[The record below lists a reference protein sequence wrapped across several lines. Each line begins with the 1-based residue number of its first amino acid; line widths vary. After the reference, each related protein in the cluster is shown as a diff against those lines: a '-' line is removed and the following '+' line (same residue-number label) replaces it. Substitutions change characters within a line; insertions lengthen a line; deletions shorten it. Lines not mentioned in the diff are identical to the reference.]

1 MPELEDLLKTPDFTS
16 FKDWE
21 PQNNSGDAIEN
32 RKGYADY
39 VRGEYI
45 KSNSYNRTVANE
57 IDIATRDKA
66 AEAGL
71 IDPNN
76 KEEVASLFTTKEPDL
91 DTKLM
96 MMADAMDTSDPEWAA
111 ANRYLT
117 FKSVHQD
124 LDNLAPDLIP
134 SRDRYKQE
142 AEEAAIKGFDTAKR
156 IKVLNGELPLAR
168 VTNED
173 GEQEI
178 IAGSMMDSMNLSE
191 AIRSSKTGGVGFS
204 DALNVQSLLSTP
216 LGYKAPLYKVARYN
230 EAAAMIGEIA
240 KNDEQTAKVV
250 DSFGTS
256 LAWADEND
264 REIFDAQKPDISAV
278 RRSLNANL
286 KSGHTFSD
294 EEVDKALTQLA
305 YHSANDQNKF
315 KFYEDED
322 VGRNVRNVGYGTPL
336 VSPAL
341 MLNKPLFDKA
351 LAAHPEITENQRT
364 ALNAQREIA
373 AANSFDSYHKIL
385 TESTISSEWLNT
397 LQSGR
402 ASGQKDSD
410 TLEQFVSNPDN
421 FGELTSRV
429 GGVKESILDGFGELV
444 AAVPMMM
451 GADWARDYMVGN
463 IKERQNRRE
472 VSRMFGREYGMG
484 QDLAE
489 TIAPMIVDM
498 AATTLLALATVPA
511 AGTGGAAYL
520 AAKQGARLT
529 AKGLVKGLVSG
540 ALRQLPEETA
550 EAAASRIAA
559 AGLIKE
565 SVKEAG
571 TKGSMAAINGFN
583 SQLAKK
589 VGVTSAMA
597 IPAFNR
603 SAGATYAGV
612 YLQLENN
619 KDITPE
625 ERHDRAL
632 GAGLAAGAI
641 TGLITGAFGAFGHG
655 GLEDAMLKGATRS
668 ELKSV
673 MARIANVS
681 DIKDEVFNK
690 VVAAEMKNV
699 FKKYGSNLTKEVGK
713 GFVDEGGEEGLDDFI
728 NGFITDAATD
738 QNTPFLKR
746 LEQAGYSAL
755 LGGFMGAGVPAI
767 RVAAAPMFK
776 QSSRERQLAVE
787 VDFAK
792 RVSSSL
798 EASGSPLTA
807 QAVYG
812 ILSAPRRTRAKA
824 AEAQLKAS
832 RPTATAEAAPVEVV
846 PTEAAPVEVVPA
858 EAEAAAIEVAAKE
871 VATED
876 VAKAE
881 YKTPDD
887 YDVMHELLTSDIAS
901 AGELTDRFGDVLK
914 VTGYDPETREVT
926 YTDEDGNEGATA
938 ITQLDLTN
946 NQEAIA
952 KQKPKMP
959 TTIAEVE
966 KISAALHANTSQESV
981 ASAIATDPDK
991 APDVGMDIDSIPN
1004 ETAKKGRKTAAR
1016 KGVSPV
1022 AAQMEQKEASLKEA
1036 SAAPTG
1042 QLELQLSA
1050 NGAPPVKVPRSR
1062 RSIKNQDKT
1071 ADAEQLGLD
1080 PIQEAIMESSN
1091 HAGSVDEN
1099 EAVVE
1104 AAVEDTVASVP
1115 IIAAGKKP
1123 TKASKKSTKVGT
1135 SFGQEVSEKP
1145 VAKVPETFDEET
1157 FIDDEFTGQEISTL
1171 QRLIGYGFPVR
1182 LQAKE
1187 LHGYPKRASYDT
1199 GYLEGKSDLIAKK
1212 TAEMYKSI
1220 ALSVQKNWTK
1230 VIGSRVTIFDTKLNK
1245 KTRTAPIGYVN
1256 DNGVGEFDNNPLT
1269 MKVLMENNHPV
1280 VIPEGFDLSKINPSF
1295 RYSKLGS
1302 EHILTDIVKVNPATG
1317 SGFVSTLTRQDTVLS
1332 EEPDYDFITKVSDFE
1347 NLFNNKT
1354 AGEQIISNPLNQSE
1368 KITLRDALSTVTNI
1382 RTTAME
1388 KLQDQGDRDAVRAN
1402 AARLRLRRSR
1412 NESNDIIV
1420 GATKPFSGLLDT
1432 NFQETA
1438 TIAFDM
1444 AYRRALRLH
1453 AMRLSFDKFSQRV
1466 SGEASPSLKPDRV
1479 NAAINEFI
1487 GLTKPEGSN
1496 QKVTIATRLQKTFG
1510 SDVNPETNP
1519 DLVIAN
1525 FINNHILTAPTVP
1538 PTFRSVGQKVGN
1550 MYADQQR
1557 RRDLFARRALFQTT
1571 SPDKLSK
1578 ISDLAYDPNQEVSI
1592 QHITPDKNLFSPAS
1606 QFTKGLLQRTASDA
1620 IESIEA
1626 DPELRTALDKLLR
1639 STLYKGNSAFDISG
1653 MTSQDAFSQLASWMA
1668 SGNHA
1673 TNPEA
1678 IAFQRGLQDGDYENG
1693 MALRDALKIMHIASK
1708 SVTGSIDQDPDYIA
1722 ELARNLSSSSGFTV
1736 TNRQAREF
1744 AKSIGQ
1750 VATRLFSRS
1759 YVRGEQAQFARNL
1772 NDADVASLGLKNG
1785 DPQSVINAFKVIAAT
1800 DTDPNKKLLA
1810 RLLLEN
1816 QPFIRQVAFSLDEVS
1831 LPYAGQF
1838 VVMADGT
1845 SAVSLNLNGHNGRG
1859 LSDALMHEYLH
1870 AFVNRVVSAP
1880 TELQTE
1886 DQRSAIQRLNGI
1898 LNLVRDTAAN
1908 NGIDSPMLTDG
1919 LVNLN
1924 EFIAH
1929 FFTST
1934 DFQNL
1939 VKTLTPPAKQRG
1951 FFARVV
1957 DAILDVFGMG
1967 KSRQSAYQQ
1976 AFTDVIDLTRSAIH
1990 SAPNAPSGL
1999 INKLAVKSSELLAN
2013 AKSVGTAFGA
2023 VTGDGTVLNNE
2034 YAAAEAE
2041 EAAAKTDE
2049 DVQVSDLMLDV
2060 DPASI
2065 AFDPT
2070 TDTNKT
2076 MIETMKRSML
2086 LVRRLVPKEIA
2097 LRWNI
2102 DIPMAE
2108 VDLQTGVMSM
2118 NPQSV
2123 AALIIG
2129 KTPAQAGL
2137 AIKTMVDEE
2146 MRHVASFN
2154 SLTES
2159 EIAAIVDAKKDSDF
2173 EEIANEYYG
2182 NEANRALAL
2191 ERLRSEDPDV
2201 SGSEK
2206 VRLVEERLRMLA
2218 QKVQRNTTTEQDYA
2232 FWRTNPSTLKI
2243 LGRYLKNMINLMF
2256 GNHININNK
2265 VASFVRG
2272 KSVLAMSAD
2281 EMLAVQ
2287 RIVTEMRA
2295 LQSGYRLSP
2304 NSMSFDPENPSDVVG
2319 MFSNQVGTSF
2329 GDLAAQLSEAP
2340 FPMSSLLLLHGA
2352 QKAAEKATNK
2362 VVANQLAEMAIKFW
2376 GGIVTSNSIT
2386 PEQMA
2391 IITDNC
2397 TREVV
2402 AALNASGRNAAD
2414 WYSTAIEVA
2423 MSVAA
2428 VIHPELSDVNAARA
2442 VPAFASAADPVQAAN
2457 FAMRMALAITSQNI
2471 NVEQNTQY
2479 AEEQFTLLKRD
2490 GQFDPTISYG
2500 SKAAAIKSNLNLAN
2514 ILVAKYGYGEGEM
2527 FVRKEFTVKQL
2538 TVIASEIRGKKV
2550 TVSGANDD
2558 KVNGAA
2564 IFGPKIG
2571 QGFLQNLL
2579 SVYDPVTVDLWMRR
2593 TWGRWTGDV
2602 VGDGVTETRL
2612 TNLIL
2617 GAKEANIPLPK
2628 KLSDIAFVP
2637 ALNVKGKPFIEKD
2650 GSTRL
2655 TVEPAAV
2662 ARLSTDKKFK
2672 ELCED
2677 TALKLNAEWERQ
2689 YKLLALPI
2697 SQKLSDDLLS
2707 GKISLNQYVKLTDK
2721 LIEKS
2726 NAEYAA
2732 LSASGNLP
2740 PTTRKDWIAKKTK
2753 QVTAEAK
2760 KQKLTDAERKVLL
2773 SDLPNKF
2780 DALAA
2785 KDKTPRITVE
2795 LWRLQKFA
2803 KAGRDM
2809 VLTKDQMKEVKP
2821 SWANAASVIKSKLNP
2836 IDAPSDQ
2843 DRRVITKIV
2852 NNSRLQLKALGYD
2865 TTNADIQAILWYPE
2879 KDLWAKLTGNEESNL
2894 KLSYDEEFINIATQR
2909 GFGDEARTI
2918 AESIRTNRT
2927 PRNSG
2932 GDDELA
2938 TGDATGQTNVSV
2950 GTSFGLWDSP
2960 LQDITSA
2967 DTSIN
2972 DKKTAATFSKVKFA
2986 EGTINADIG
2995 GGRFDNATDVLKA
3008 QGATNI
3014 IFDPFNRSSEYNTAA
3029 AAQIKDGQSDTTTV
3043 NNVLNVIQEATNR
3056 DKVIRQA
3063 ANAVKPNGISYFLL
3077 YEGDRSGVGR
3087 KTSKGWQENRK
3098 TKDYINE
3105 IKAHYGNVIVKNGII
3120 EATNPING
3128 RSVVG
3133 TSFGDVS
3140 QLPARFDADK
3150 MDFSNF
3156 VQALE
3161 MPMLEVGTYRS
3172 PKTILDR
3179 LFRGE
3184 LDPRITTLKNHRDFF
3199 KSAAANLV
3207 KNYKTKLDGI
3217 IEKDFGSLENAPLDD
3232 IAAAI
3237 GSTRGT
3243 ILDKAIVDQIED
3255 TYQAALETIDI
3266 DTTLNARQKTAAR
3279 KIAIDDKAQAI
3290 DAERTAQADAIRAA
3304 RDAALESLAKQSPD
3318 LARHIVQLRT
3328 LTDEVSN
3335 RVTSLYGFKPELAAT
3350 FDSQLGIYLTRSYKM
3365 FHEVGFAE
3373 TVRSDPSYEPQRQ
3386 AAMDFFG
3393 KQFVEYETA
3402 RRVKAGETQ
3411 SDAENNARIDLA
3423 NKAAN
3428 GRSIAENALEEF
3440 ISHYEKKGISTLA
3453 GSSMSESFRIL
3464 LKNIKQKK
3472 DIPEELRGILGEY
3485 GSESGVDNLL
3495 RSFVTVSS
3503 MAANQSFLQ
3512 HVKTIGVT
3520 GGWLMTRAELD
3531 AKLTTD
3537 YDAYKNYTTI
3547 RHAKDASAYDPLG
3560 DLFGPPELVEGL
3572 NKVFSSESRNQNM
3585 DTAQES
3591 VAKTLSLFAKLTGG
3605 AMAAKTLG
3613 SLGFYIRNIAS
3624 NILFFG
3630 PSQGFYNFG
3639 SMLGTARKEIGS
3651 SLADPNQIDEYHS
3664 ELISL
3669 GVIGNEIKAT
3679 VMADLLRG
3687 TTTIQSVES
3696 QLDKLIK
3703 AAHSGTKPLTW
3714 LTEKAQ
3720 LLAQSADA
3728 FYKIAYYENEL
3739 KVLESARAA
3748 GGGRFGTMS
3757 DYELKREAASKVLM
3771 TAQSASQAPP
3781 IVKEISKSGIGLLFS
3796 PFLRFKAEVPRIVLN
3811 TYKLAID
3818 EMRSGNSVI
3827 KARGQKRFRGMTFVV
3842 GGVSMIVP
3850 AVLRAITGIGDDEDE
3865 ALRASLPSYLRNHT
3879 FFYRRDGDGKL
3890 QSWDF
3895 TFLNPFSLISD
3906 PAMRSLEHL
3915 LRGDPAKAA
3924 ASLVETAIF
3933 DQYLD
3938 DQIFSSAIQSLRDNR
3953 DPATDKPIYEPK
3965 IDSTGTILVKSMA
3978 HVFRQAYMPS
3988 VMNRA
3993 IKAYQAVGADYTD
4006 FDSSPIGILLQ
4017 EVYPVK
4023 RHDIE
4028 LDKQLRRYLSESRD
4042 VYNRINERKNVLFSE
4057 RPIDEASIR
4066 EIITSEVEDKAAM
4079 NEEIYRKLR
4088 GYEGLGLPTQE
4099 IYSIMTGKNMGYGK
4113 DRSRL
4118 LFNKMMD
4125 RPVLTPDFQA
4135 RLADPTNEQGMERM
4149 RIANDEL
4156 KKYSRYIL
4164 IEP

>member
-1 MPELEDLLKTPDFTS
+1 M
-16 FKDWE
+16 
-21 PQNNSGDAIEN
+21 
-32 RKGYADY
+32 
-39 VRGEYI
+39 
-45 KSNSYNRTVANE
+45 
-57 IDIATRDKA
+57 
-66 AEAGL
+66 
-71 IDPNN
+71 
-76 KEEVASLFTTKEPDL
+76 
-91 DTKLM
+91 
-96 MMADAMDTSDPEWAA
+96 
-111 ANRYLT
+111 T

-746 LEQAGYSAL
+746 LEQAGYAAL

-812 ILSAPRRTRAKA
+812 ILSAPRRTRAMA

-832 RPTATAEAAPVEVV
+832 RPAAPVEA
-846 PTEAAPVEVVPA
+846 EAAPVEVVPA

-959 TTIAEVE
+959 KTIAEVE

-981 ASAIATDPDK
+981 ASAIATDSNK

-1022 AAQMEQKEASLKEA
+1022 VAQMEQKEASLKEA
-1036 SAAPTG
+1036 SAAPMG

-1062 RSIKNQDKT
+1062 RSIKDQDKT

-1091 HAGSVDEN
+1091 HAGSVDES
-1099 EAVVE
+1099 EAIVE
-1104 AAVEDTVASVP
+1104 AAIEDTVASVP

-1135 SFGQEVSEKP
+1135 SFGQDVSEKP

-1171 QRLIGYGFPVR
+1171 KRLIGYGFPVR

-1592 QHITPDKNLFSPAS
+1592 QHITPDKNLFSPTS

-2129 KTPAQAGL
+2129 KTPAQASL

-2159 EIAAIVDAKKDSDF
+2159 EIATIVNAKKDSDF

-2256 GNHININNK
+2256 GNTTNINNK

-2281 EMLAVQ
+2281 ELVAVN

-2319 MFSNQVGTSF
+2319 MFANQVGTSF
-2329 GDLAAQLSEAP
+2329 GDLAAELSEAP

-2352 QKAAEKATNK
+2352 QKAATKATNK

-2376 GGIVTSNSIT
+2376 GGIVTSKNIT

-2423 MSVAA
+2423 MGVAA

-2471 NVEQNTQY
+2471 NVEQNTRY
-2479 AEEQFTLLKRD
+2479 AEEQFTLLKLN
-2490 GQFDPTISYG
+2490 GKFDPTISYG

-2514 ILVAKYGYGEGEM
+2514 ILVEKYGYGEGEL

-2564 IFGPKIG
+2564 LFGPKIG
-2571 QGFLQNLL
+2571 QGFLQNLM
-2579 SVYDPVTVDLWMRR
+2579 SNFDPVTVDLWMRR

-2602 VGDGVTETRL
+2602 VGDGVTESRL

-2617 GAKEANIPLPK
+2617 GAREANIPLPYALK
-2628 KLSDIAFVP
+2628 KIELVP
-2637 ALNVKGKPFIEKD
+2637 ALNKNGKPIIKKD
-2650 GSTRL
+2650 GSTKL
-2655 TVEPAAV
+2655 TVEYSAV
-2662 ARLSTDKKFK
+2662 ERLTTDRKFR
-2672 ELCED
+2672 ELCND
-2677 TALKLNAEWERQ
+2677 TAIKLNAEWERQ
-2689 YKLLALPI
+2689 YKLLDWPI

-2707 GKISLNQYVKLTDK
+2707 GKITLKQYVATTDK
-2721 LIEKS
+2721 LATKI
-2726 NAEYAA
+2726 NAEHAA
-2732 LSASGNLP
+2732 LSASKKLP
-2740 PTTRKDWIAKKTK
+2740 PTTREAWMAKKTK
-2753 QVTAEAK
+2753 QTIAAAK
-2760 KQKLTDAERKVLL
+2760 KEKLTDAEREALL
-2773 SDLPNKF
+2773 NDLPNKF
-2780 DALAA
+2780 DALVA
-2785 KDKTPRITVE
+2785 KGKTPRITIDA
-2795 LWRLQKFA
+2795 WRAQEFA
-2803 KAGRDM
+2803 KAGRDTF
-2809 VLTKDQMKEVKP
+2809 LTKDQMKEVKP
-2821 SWANAASVIKSKLNP
+2821 SWANAASVIKARLNP

-2843 DRRVITKIV
+2843 DRRVITEIV

-2894 KLSYDEEFINIATQR
+2894 KLSYDKEFIDIATQR

-2950 GTSFGLWDSP
+2950 GTSFGDASRHSDLEAKYKAGT
-2960 LQDITSA
+2960 ITSA
-2967 DTSIN
+2967 ETAEARQLVAKAAEAAGFTIPAYHGSAAVGEKFTS
-2972 DKKTAATFSKVKFA
+2972 
-2986 EGTINADIG
+2986 
-2995 GGRFDNATDVLKA
+2995 
-3008 QGATNI
+3008 
-3014 IFDPFNRSSEYNTAA
+3014 FDPNKINLTRGEYGFWFTSS
-3029 AAQIKDGQSDTTTV
+3029 KDLAT
-3043 NNVLNVIQEATNR
+3043 EAYASRGTGN
-3056 DKVIRQA
+3056 
-3063 ANAVKPNGISYFLL
+3063 L
-3077 YEGDRSGVGR
+3077 YEVFLRPSGRGFMDFTLDTDGFLGEWANNANRTATAKAEKEIVEPL
-3087 KTSKGWQENRK
+3087 KGTGVVEY
-3098 TKDYINE
+3098 T
-3105 IKAHYGNVIVKNGII
+3105 KNGLYGLVGEEGAKVAAKLREKKFEYLKKIHSKAGYTGQI
-3120 EATNPING
+3120 FPEEHGEAGITTYIATNPEDIKSADPFTGVPLNQ
-3128 RSVVG
+3128 RFNQKSNSILQ

-3161 MPMLEVGTYRS
+3161 MPML
-3172 PKTILDR
+3172 I
-3179 LFRGE
+3179 
-3184 LDPRITTLKNHRDFF
+3184 
-3199 KSAAANLV
+3199 
-3207 KNYKTKLDGI
+3207 
-3217 IEKDFGSLENAPLDD
+3217 
-3232 IAAAI
+3232 
-3237 GSTRGT
+3237 
-3243 ILDKAIVDQIED
+3243 
-3255 TYQAALETIDI
+3255 
-3266 DTTLNARQKTAAR
+3266 
-3279 KIAIDDKAQAI
+3279 
-3290 DAERTAQADAIRAA
+3290 
-3304 RDAALESLAKQSPD
+3304 
-3318 LARHIVQLRT
+3318 
-3328 LTDEVSN
+3328 
-3335 RVTSLYGFKPELAAT
+3335 
-3350 FDSQLGIYLTRSYKM
+3350 
-3365 FHEVGFAE
+3365 
-3373 TVRSDPSYEPQRQ
+3373 
-3386 AAMDFFG
+3386 
-3393 KQFVEYETA
+3393 
-3402 RRVKAGETQ
+3402 
-3411 SDAENNARIDLA
+3411 
-3423 NKAAN
+3423 
-3428 GRSIAENALEEF
+3428 
-3440 ISHYEKKGISTLA
+3440 
-3453 GSSMSESFRIL
+3453 
-3464 LKNIKQKK
+3464 
-3472 DIPEELRGILGEY
+3472 
-3485 GSESGVDNLL
+3485 
-3495 RSFVTVSS
+3495 
-3503 MAANQSFLQ
+3503 
-3512 HVKTIGVT
+3512 
-3520 GGWLMTRAELD
+3520 
-3531 AKLTTD
+3531 
-3537 YDAYKNYTTI
+3537 
-3547 RHAKDASAYDPLG
+3547 
-3560 DLFGPPELVEGL
+3560 
-3572 NKVFSSESRNQNM
+3572 
-3585 DTAQES
+3585 
-3591 VAKTLSLFAKLTGG
+3591 
-3605 AMAAKTLG
+3605 
-3613 SLGFYIRNIAS
+3613 
-3624 NILFFG
+3624 
-3630 PSQGFYNFG
+3630 
-3639 SMLGTARKEIGS
+3639 
-3651 SLADPNQIDEYHS
+3651 
-3664 ELISL
+3664 
-3669 GVIGNEIKAT
+3669 
-3679 VMADLLRG
+3679 
-3687 TTTIQSVES
+3687 
-3696 QLDKLIK
+3696 
-3703 AAHSGTKPLTW
+3703 
-3714 LTEKAQ
+3714 
-3720 LLAQSADA
+3720 
-3728 FYKIAYYENEL
+3728 
-3739 KVLESARAA
+3739 SAR
-3748 GGGRFGTMS
+3748 
-3757 DYELKREAASKVLM
+3757 
-3771 TAQSASQAPP
+3771 
-3781 IVKEISKSGIGLLFS
+3781 
-3796 PFLRFKAEVPRIVLN
+3796 
-3811 TYKLAID
+3811 
-3818 EMRSGNSVI
+3818 NS
-3827 KARGQKRFRGMTFVV
+3827 
-3842 GGVSMIVP
+3842 
-3850 AVLRAITGIGDDEDE
+3850 
-3865 ALRASLPSYLRNHT
+3865 
-3879 FFYRRDGDGKL
+3879 
-3890 QSWDF
+3890 
-3895 TFLNPFSLISD
+3895 
-3906 PAMRSLEHL
+3906 
-3915 LRGDPAKAA
+3915 
-3924 ASLVETAIF
+3924 
-3933 DQYLD
+3933 
-3938 DQIFSSAIQSLRDNR
+3938 
-3953 DPATDKPIYEPK
+3953 
-3965 IDSTGTILVKSMA
+3965 
-3978 HVFRQAYMPS
+3978 
-3988 VMNRA
+3988 
-3993 IKAYQAVGADYTD
+3993 
-4006 FDSSPIGILLQ
+4006 
-4017 EVYPVK
+4017 
-4023 RHDIE
+4023 
-4028 LDKQLRRYLSESRD
+4028 
-4042 VYNRINERKNVLFSE
+4042 
-4057 RPIDEASIR
+4057 
-4066 EIITSEVEDKAAM
+4066 
-4079 NEEIYRKLR
+4079 
-4088 GYEGLGLPTQE
+4088 
-4099 IYSIMTGKNMGYGK
+4099 
-4113 DRSRL
+4113 
-4118 LFNKMMD
+4118 
-4125 RPVLTPDFQA
+4125 
-4135 RLADPTNEQGMERM
+4135 
-4149 RIANDEL
+4149 
-4156 KKYSRYIL
+4156 
-4164 IEP
+4164 

>member
-45 KSNSYNRTVANE
+45 KSNSYNSTVANE
-57 IDIATRDKA
+57 INTATRDKA

-71 IDPNN
+71 IDPTNQ
-76 KEEVASLFTTKEPDL
+76 EEVDSLFTTKEPDL
-91 DTKLM
+91 DTKLL

-117 FKSVHQD
+117 FKSVHKD

-134 SRDRYKQE
+134 SRDRYRQE
-142 AEEAAIKGFDTAKR
+142 AEEAALKGFDTAKR

-230 EAAAMIGEIA
+230 EAAAMIGELV
-240 KNDEQTAKVV
+240 KNDAQTAKVV

-305 YHSANDQNKF
+305 YYSANDQNKF

-322 VGRNVRNVGYGTPL
+322 VGRNVRNVGYGTPF

-351 LAAHPEITENQRT
+351 LAAHPEITESQRT
-364 ALNAQREIA
+364 ALNAQREIS
-373 AANSFDSYHKIL
+373 AANSFDSYNKIL
-385 TESTISSEWLNT
+385 TESTISSDWLNA

-402 ASGQKDSD
+402 ASGSKDSD
-410 TLEQFVSNPDN
+410 TLQQFVSNPDN
-421 FGELTSRV
+421 FSELTSRV
-429 GGVKESILDGFGELV
+429 GGIKESILDGFGELLS
-444 AAVPMMM
+444 AVPAIM

-472 VSRMFGREYGMG
+472 VARMFGREYGMG
-484 QDLAE
+484 QDLSE

-498 AATTLLALATVPA
+498 AATTLLAMATAPA
-511 AGTGGAAYL
+511 GGIGGAAYL

-540 ALRQLPEETA
+540 AFRQLPNETV
-550 EAAASRIAA
+550 EGAASRIAA

-583 SQLAKK
+583 SQMAKK

-713 GFVDEGGEEGLDDFI
+713 GFVDEAGEEGLDDFI

-746 LEQAGYSAL
+746 LEQAGYAAL

-767 RVAAAPMFK
+767 RGAAAPMFK

-812 ILSAPRRTRAKA
+812 ILSAPRRTRAMA

-832 RPTATAEAAPVEVV
+832 RPAAPVA
-846 PTEAAPVEVVPA
+846 AAPV
-858 EAEAAAIEVAAKE
+858 AAAPVAAAPVVAAPVAAAPVAAAPVAAAPVVAAPVVAAPV
-871 VATED
+871 VATE
-876 VAKAE
+876 AE

-887 YDVMHELLTSDIAS
+887 YDVMHELLKSDVAS
-901 AGELTDRFGDVLK
+901 AGEITDRFGDVLK

-926 YTDEDGNEGATA
+926 YTLADGNEAATV

-966 KISAALHANTSQESV
+966 KMSAALHANTSQESV
-981 ASAIATDPDK
+981 ASAIVTDPNK

-1022 AAQMEQKEASLKEA
+1022 VAQMEQKEASLKEA
-1036 SAAPTG
+1036 SSAPTG

-1091 HAGSVDEN
+1091 HAGSVDES
-1099 EAVVE
+1099 EAIVE

-1135 SFGQEVSEKP
+1135 SFGQDVSEKP
-1145 VAKVPETFDEET
+1145 TEKVPETFDEET

-1171 QRLIGYGFPVR
+1171 KRLIGYGFPVR

-1245 KTRTAPIGYVN
+1245 KTRTAPTGYVN

-1354 AGEQIISNPLNQSE
+1354 AGEQIISNPLKQSE
-1368 KITLRDALSTVTNI
+1368 KITLRDALNTVTNM
-1382 RTTAME
+1382 RTDAME
-1388 KLQDQGDRDAVRAN
+1388 KLQDQGDETEYRDAVRAN
-1402 AARLRLRRSR
+1402 AARLRIRSRSR
-1412 NESNDIIV
+1412 NES
-1420 GATKPFSGLLDT
+1420 ATRIADAIKPYSGTLDST
-1432 NFQETA
+1432 FQETA

-1453 AMRLSFDKFSQRV
+1453 AMRLSFDKSSQRV

-1479 NAAINEFI
+1479 SAAINEFI
-1487 GLTKPEGSN
+1487 GLTKPEGVN
-1496 QKVTIATRLQKTFG
+1496 QKVIVATRLQKTFG

-1538 PTFRSVGQKVGN
+1538 PTLRSVGEKVGN

-1557 RRDLFARRALFQTT
+1557 RRNLFARRALFQTT

-1578 ISDLAYDPNQEVSI
+1578 ISDQAYDPNQEVSI
-1592 QHITPDKNLFSPAS
+1592 QHITPDKNLFSPTS

-1620 IESIEA
+1620 IESIDA

-1668 SGNHA
+1668 SGNYA

-1693 MALRDALKIMHIASK
+1693 TALRDALKIMHIASR

-1772 NDADVASLGLKNG
+1772 NDADVASLGLKDG

-1816 QPFIRQVAFSLDEVS
+1816 QSFIRQVTFSLDEVS

-1919 LVNLN
+1919 LVDLN
-1924 EFIAH
+1924 EFVAH

-2023 VTGDGTVLNNE
+2023 VTGDGNVLDNE

-2041 EAAAKTDE
+2041 EAAAKADE

-2097 LRWNI
+2097 LRW
-2102 DIPMAE
+2102 DIEISMAE

-2123 AALIIG
+2123 AALLIG
-2129 KTPAQAGL
+2129 RTPAQASL

-2159 EIAAIVDAKKDSDF
+2159 EIDTIVKAKKDSDF

-2182 NEANRALAL
+2182 NEANRALGL
-2191 ERLRSEDPDV
+2191 ERLRSEDPEV
-2201 SGSEK
+2201 SGAEK
-2206 VRLVEERLRMLA
+2206 IRLVEERLRMLA

-2256 GNHININNK
+2256 GNTININNE
-2265 VASFVRG
+2265 VGSFVRG

-2281 EMLAVQ
+2281 EVVAVQ

-2352 QKAAEKATNK
+2352 TKSAVKATNK
-2362 VVANQLAEMAIKFW
+2362 VVANQLAEMAQKFW
-2376 GGIVTSNSIT
+2376 GGIVTSNNIT

-2471 NVEQNTQY
+2471 NVEQNTRY
-2479 AEEQFTLLKRD
+2479 AEEQFTALKRD

-2538 TVIASEIRGKKV
+2538 TAIASEIRGKKV

-2564 IFGPKIG
+2564 LFGPKIG

-2602 VGDGVTETRL
+2602 VGDGVTESRL
-2612 TNLIL
+2612 ANLII
-2617 GAKEANIPLPK
+2617 GAREANVPLPYALEK
-2628 KLSDIAFVP
+2628 IKLVP
-2637 ALNVKGKPFIEKD
+2637 DLNKAGKPIIKKD
-2650 GSTRL
+2650 GSTKL
-2655 TVEPAAV
+2655 TVEYTAV
-2662 ARLSTDKKFK
+2662 ERLMTDRKFR
-2672 ELCED
+2672 ELCND
-2677 TALKLNAEWERQ
+2677 TAIKLNAEWERQ
-2689 YKLLALPI
+2689 YKLLGQPI

-2707 GKISLNQYVKLTDK
+2707 GKITLKQYVATTDK
-2721 LIEKS
+2721 LATKI
-2726 NAEYAA
+2726 NAEHAA
-2732 LSASGNLP
+2732 LSASKNLP
-2740 PTTRKDWIAKKTK
+2740 PTTREAWMAKKTK
-2753 QVTAEAK
+2753 ETIAAAK
-2760 KQKLTDAERKVLL
+2760 KEKLTDAKREVLL
-2773 SDLPNKF
+2773 NDLPNKF
-2780 DALAA
+2780 DALVA
-2785 KDKTPRITVE
+2785 KGKTPRITIDA
-2795 LWRLQKFA
+2795 WRAQEFA
-2803 KAGRDM
+2803 KAGRDTF
-2809 VLTKDQMKEVKP
+2809 LTKDQMKEVKP
-2821 SWANAASVIKSKLNP
+2821 SWANAASVIKARLNP

-2852 NNSRLQLKALGYD
+2852 NNSRLQLKALGYE

-2879 KDLWAKLTGNEESNL
+2879 KDLWAKLTGKEESNL

-2909 GFGDEARTI
+2909 GFGDEARAI

-2938 TGDATGQTNVSV
+2938 TGNATGQTNVSV
-2950 GTSFGLWDSP
+2950 GTSFGDIKWDSTGVGGTP
-2960 LQDITSA
+2960 NQADIDYFGFVKTMSPADFRSLVPEGNFDEKTIPFIKNQIAEGNAIAPPFLSA
-2967 DTSIN
+2967 IWN
-2972 DKKTAATFSKVKFA
+2972 ERSKVWEVSDH
-2986 EGTINADIG
+2986 EG
-2995 GGRFDNATDVLKA
+2995 RSRTDA
-3008 QGATNI
+3008 A
-3014 IFDPFNRSSEYNTAA
+3014 SELGAA
-3029 AAQIKDGQSDTTTV
+3029 AIPVHILPKGSLRARSITEEMRAAPFVPQNGGDSIK
-3043 NNVLNVIQEATNR
+3043 
-3056 DKVIRQA
+3056 
-3063 ANAVKPNGISYFLL
+3063 
-3077 YEGDRSGVGR
+3077 
-3087 KTSKGWQENRK
+3087 
-3098 TKDYINE
+3098 
-3105 IKAHYGNVIVKNGII
+3105 
-3120 EATNPING
+3120 
-3128 RSVVG
+3128 VG

-3179 LFRGE
+3179 LFKGE

-3217 IEKDFGSLENAPLDD
+3217 IEKDFGSLKNAPLDD

-3243 ILDKAIVDQIED
+3243 VLDKAIVDQIED
-3255 TYQAALETIDI
+3255 TYQTALETIDI
-3266 DTTLNARQKTAAR
+3266 DTTLNAKQKTAAR

-3304 RDAALESLAKQSPD
+3304 RNAALESLAKQSPD

-3393 KQFVEYETA
+3393 EKFVEYETA
-3402 RRVKAGETQ
+3402 RRVKAGETE

-3428 GRSIAENALEEF
+3428 GRSISENALEEF
-3440 ISHYEKKGISTLA
+3440 ISHYEKKGISPLA

-3512 HVKTIGVT
+3512 HVKTIGVD

-3531 AKLTTD
+3531 AKLTAD
-3537 YDAYKNYTTI
+3537 YDTYKNYTTI

-3630 PSQGFYNFG
+3630 PSQGFVNFG
-3639 SMLGTARKEIGS
+3639 SMIGTARKEIWS
-3651 SLADPNQIDEYHS
+3651 TLSDPNQIDTYHS

-3703 AAHSGTKPLTW
+3703 VAHSGTKPLTW

-3739 KVLESARAA
+3739 KVLTSARTA
-3748 GGGRFGTMS
+3748 GGGKYGTMS

-3818 EMRSGNSVI
+3818 EMRSDNSVI
-3827 KARGQKRFRGMTFVV
+3827 KARGQKRFAGMTFVV

-3879 FFYRRDGDGKL
+3879 FFYRRRSDGKL
-3890 QSWDF
+3890 QSWDL
-3895 TFLNPFSLISD
+3895 TFLNPFSLVSD
-3906 PAMRSLEHL
+3906 PALRSMEHL
-3915 LRGDPAKAA
+3915 VRGDLAKAA

-3953 DPATDKPIYEPK
+3953 DPATDKPIYESK
-3965 IDSTGTILVKSMA
+3965 IDSTGTVLVKSMS

-3993 IKAYQAVGADYTD
+3993 IKSYQAVGSDYTD
-4006 FDSSPIGILLQ
+4006 FDSSPIGILMQ

-4066 EIITSEVEDKAAM
+4066 EIVTSEVEDKAAM

-4135 RLADPTNEQGMERM
+4135 RLADPTNEQGMERIK
-4149 RIANDEL
+4149 IANDEL